1 MANIWNT
8 CKYCRK
14 FWPKVNRKTE
24 SVNMRLSDNFTLN
37 ELTRSSV
44 ATRKGID
51 NTPDLFHIEN
61 LKRVCAEILQP
72 IRDHFGIPFSPSSGY
87 RSVELC
93 EAIGSSSN
101 SQHAKGEAVDF
112 EIPGMDN
119 KDLALWIKDNLYF
132 DHLILEYYNPN
143 DISAGW
149 IHCSVTED
157 YNRKEC
163 LNYDGKS
170 YSLGIKSDFEEHAT
184 F

>member
-1 MANIWNT
+1 
-8 CKYCRK
+8 
-14 FWPKVNRKTE
+14 
-24 SVNMRLSDNFTLN
+24 MRLSDNFTLN

-44 ATRKGID
+44 AKRKGID

-72 IRDHFGIPFSPSSGY
+72 IRDHFGVPFSPSSGY

-93 EAIGSSSN
+93 EAIGSSSD

-119 KDLALWIKDNLYF
+119 RDLALWIKDNLHF
-132 DHLILEYYNPN
+132 DQLILEHYDPK
-143 DISAGW
+143 DTSAGW

-163 LNYDGKS
+163 LNYDGKL